1 MLHDAPQPLRQP
13 PVRKC
18 GVGNHCGVR
27 HRQAQKHIVMP
38 RRTHIA
44 MQQSVNSPLQSA
56 SRTLPPRELPK
67 GALRQPCRPHRVGK
81 IQGSNHPQAANYD
94 QGLNHVLKI
103 LPSVSSKDNRKNT
116 CRNSGTASYHHRNRY
131 TCRFS
136 RCNLQFRLLLHL
148 YIGRLPRL
156 GLHHR

>member
-44 MQQSVNSPLQSA
+44 MQQAVNGPLQSA
-56 SRTLPPRELPK
+56 SRALPPRELPK
-67 GALRQPCRPHRVGK
+67 EALRQPCRPHRVGK

-94 QGLNHVLKI
+94 QYFISYFFSFQQIYRSLN
-103 LPSVSSKDNRKNT
+103 SN
-116 CRNSGTASYHHRNRY
+116 NRY
-131 TCRFS
+131 TRNHHNFHILSPSFDNRIVYCLYRS
-136 RCNLQFRLLLHL
+136 LYPHPIPKYSHHRYLLLH
-148 YIGRLPRL
+148 
-156 GLHHR
+156 